1 MDGLVI
7 GHLFQ
12 HQKEAGKQMSCLG
25 AQVSLEQMGDSN
37 LFLLCQ
43 AGRLAL
49 NALCPMDGDWHTRS
63 QTQPTGRELR
73 GSPGG
78 CRPGE
83 VCAGRRVSH
92 SDSSV
97 SAGKKL
103 ASPRHLLVSGI
114 SKQVP
119 GPSAPAQPYPFSPSG
134 GEGDGEAFTGH
145 SSWPLTGMQQ
155 PWN

>member
-1 MDGLVI
+1 MEGRWMGLVV

-12 HQKEAGKQMSCLG
+12 HQREAGKQMSCLG
-25 AQVSLEQMGDSN
+25 AQVSRADGAST

-83 VCAGRRVSH
+83 VGAGRRASH
-92 SDSSV
+92 SDLLV

-103 ASPRHLLVSGI
+103 ASPLGQGDQ
-114 SKQVP
+114 QVP
-119 GPSAPAQPYPFSPSG
+119 GP
-134 GEGDGEAFTGH
+134 
-145 SSWPLTGMQQ
+145 
-155 PWN
+155 